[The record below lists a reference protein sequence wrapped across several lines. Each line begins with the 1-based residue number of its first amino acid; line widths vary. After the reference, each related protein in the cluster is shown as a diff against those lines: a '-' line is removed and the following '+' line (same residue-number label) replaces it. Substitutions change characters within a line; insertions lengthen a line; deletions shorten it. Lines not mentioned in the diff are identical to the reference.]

1 MEKTIVTTAKS
12 SDMTLSYEGSVKRVW
27 QSDSNPDKLWFEFT
41 DDYSVF
47 DWGKMPDHIANK
59 GRALAL
65 IGAYCFEELAKPSFW
80 QTLPES
86 KHLLKFDPQF
96 LQNRWWHRV
105 FAGRDGLSKKGLL
118 THFTGLTDE
127 HCQPLTLDQ
136 AIKTSGKLLMEVT
149 RANVYRPVSH
159 RILHHNLFFYPQPET
174 KTADTKNSRT
184 NNAPSNNLDSKNAHL
199 HNAHAHNADSK
210 NLDTKNLNTQNPET
224 TNPVTTNPDTNNQ
237 VRLIPLEIVFRFG
250 MPAGSSLVE
259 RLSTIPDYLRSLGF
273 STSPKANEWF
283 SHPVLEFFTKL
294 EPKDRFLSWQE
305 AAVLSGLSPESFEEL
320 TEIAMDTAIALHE
333 IFARHGMELWDGKV
347 EMVESITNDPNHN
360 QVSQI
365 LLADSIGPDELRVM
379 LKGKQLSKEMIR
391 QFYRGSNWEQSLK
404 DAQKLAKDRAEL
416 DWKKI
421 CSEELHSNPDP
432 LSNEFKTEVDKL
444 YGVLTNTLIGQA
456 AFANHPDIDQFALD
470 LDGVM
475 SAKSK

>member
-1 MEKTIVTTAKS
+1 MENTIVTTAKS

-27 QSDSNPDKLWFEFT
+27 QSAKNPDRLWFEFT

-47 DWGKMPDHIANK
+47 DWGKMPDQIANK

-80 QTLPES
+80 QSLPES
-86 KHLLKFDPQF
+86 KHLNKFDPQF
-96 LQNRWWHRV
+96 LQNRWWHKV
-105 FAGRDGLSKKGLL
+105 FAGPDGLSKKGLH
-118 THFTGLTDE
+118 THFSGLTDE
-127 HCQPLTLDQ
+127 KCQPLTLDQ
-136 AIKTSGKLLMEVT
+136 AIKTNDKLLMEVT
-149 RANVYRPVSH
+149 RANVYRPESH
-159 RILHHNLFFYPQPET
+159 RVLHHNLFFYPQPDP
-174 KTADTKNSRT
+174 KSADAKN
-184 NNAPSNNLDSKNAHL
+184 
-199 HNAHAHNADSK
+199 
-210 NLDTKNLNTQNPET
+210 QF
-224 TNPVTTNPDTNNQ
+224 
-237 VRLIPLEIVFRFG
+237 RLIPLEIVFRFG

-305 AAVLSGLSPESFEEL
+305 AAVLSGLSPARFEEL
-320 TEIAMDTAIALHE
+320 TEIALDTALALHE

-347 EMVESITNDPNHN
+347 EMVESIKIDENHN

-391 QFYRGSNWEQSLK
+391 QFYRGSKWEESLK
-404 DAQKLAKDRAEL
+404 DAQKLGKERAEL

-421 CSEELHSNPDP
+421 CSDELKSNPDP
-432 LSNEFKTEVDKL
+432 LSNEFKTQVDKL

-456 AFANHPDIDQFALD
+456 AFANHPDIDQYALD
-470 LDGVM
+470 LDAVM